1 MVSQMPEEALYQN
14 LLGQMEIT
22 LAHLAMYW
30 RGLDEGVDATDIVRH
45 YQTIL
50 QCMLDLGLDH
60 PLDID
65 SELPDELM
73 PQPYFARFT

>member
-1 MVSQMPEEALYQN
+1 MLDLNIQEYNQTLME
-14 LLGQMEIT
+14 QMETT

-30 RGLDEGVDATDIVRH
+30 RGTDEDEDAKEIARR
-45 YQTIL
+45 YQSIL
-50 QCMLDLGLDH
+50 LCMIDLGLDH

-73 PQPYFARFT
+73 PQEYFDRFK